1 MSTMDALQLRKHEL
15 RVDLVRCAKAEGKTA
30 TVTMNVWH
38 KIQEVQH
45 AEEYFKREM
54 T

>member
-30 TVTMNVWH
+30 TVTMKVWR
-38 KIQEVQH
+38 KILECQN
-45 AEEYFKREM
+45 AERYLRR